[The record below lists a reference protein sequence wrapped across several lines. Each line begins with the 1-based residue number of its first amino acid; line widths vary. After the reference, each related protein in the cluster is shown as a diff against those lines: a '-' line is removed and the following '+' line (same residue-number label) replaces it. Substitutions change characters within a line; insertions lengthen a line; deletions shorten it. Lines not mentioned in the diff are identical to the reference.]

1 VEVSDRHVY
10 DIGNGSDRHIT
21 KHGPLD
27 PRLGT
32 SSRGSLCETCNRE
45 MKDCNGHFGY
55 VKLSLP
61 AFHVGY
67 LKKIIEG
74 MTIFLILGITL
85 MTIFSSTM
93 YLQGKTSASRKSDG
107 PNSNRNVPAL
117 CWMSSQ
123 GVHFSRV
130 SGVKI

>member
-1 VEVSDRHVY
+1 MEDAPLTKQQFRDSIPRRIKGLSFGLLSPQDIVAQSVVEVSDRHVY
-10 DIGNGSDRHIT
+10 DIGNGAERPLT
-21 KHGPLD
+21 KNGPLD

-32 SSRGSLCETCNRE
+32 SSRGTLCETCNRE

-74 MTIFLILGITL
+74 NAFRQIVMEI
-85 MTIFSSTM
+85 
-93 YLQGKTSASRKSDG
+93 D
-107 PNSNRNVPAL
+107 
-117 CWMSSQ
+117 
-123 GVHFSRV
+123 
-130 SGVKI
+130 

>member
-10 DIGNGSDRHIT
+10 DIGNGSDRPIT

-74 MTIFLILGITL
+74 MAILFISGNPLLT
-85 MTIFSSTM
+85 FSSSPM
-93 YLQGKTSASRKSDG
+93 YLQGKIK
-107 PNSNRNVPAL
+107 
-117 CWMSSQ
+117 CC
-123 GVHFSRV
+123 
-130 SGVKI
+130 